1 MQAVRSR
8 FTGSDKTT
16 GVLLVLGSCISLQ
29 IGAAFAVQL
38 FPQLGAWGVTNLRL
52 GVAALVICALTRPR
66 FWAWNLPQW
75 IAVALLGASFAFM
88 NGAFYHAIELLP
100 LGLAVSVEFIGPLVL
115 AAVLSRRLID
125 GLWIGLATI
134 GMALIGVEKALGA
147 EHISTLGLAFAL
159 VAGFFW
165 ACYILASSRV
175 GRLID
180 GAGGLGAALVIATLI
195 TLPFGGAGA
204 AQAFADPGVL
214 ALAVGTGLLAS
225 VVPYTFE
232 LAALRRLPN
241 NVFSILLSLEPGI
254 AAIGGWLLL
263 SQDTG
268 ALRWTA
274 ILLLTVASMGI
285 TVTSRPQRAAGE
297 PAPVTST
304 IAQVDAP

>member
-1 MQAVRSR
+1 M
-8 FTGSDKTT
+8 
-16 GVLLVLGSCISLQ
+16 
-29 IGAAFAVQL
+29 
-38 FPQLGAWGVTNLRL
+38 
-52 GVAALVICALTRPR
+52 
-66 FWAWNLPQW
+66 
-75 IAVALLGASFAFM
+75 
-88 NGAFYHAIELLP
+88 
-100 LGLAVSVEFIGPLVL
+100 
-115 AAVLSRRLID
+115 
-125 GLWIGLATI
+125 
-134 GMALIGVEKALGA
+134 
-147 EHISTLGLAFAL
+147 
-159 VAGFFW
+159 
-165 ACYILASSRV
+165 
-175 GRLID
+175 
-180 GAGGLGAALVIATLI
+180 
-195 TLPFGGAGA
+195 
-204 AQAFADPGVL
+204 
-214 ALAVGTGLLAS
+214 GTGLLAS

>member
-16 GVLLVLGSCISLQ
+16 GVLLVIGSCISLQ

-38 FPQLGAWGVTNLRL
+38 FPQLGAWGVTTLRL

-134 GMALIGVEKALGA
+134 GMALIGVEKVFGA

-180 GAGGLGAALVIATLI
+180 GAGGLGAALVIATFI

-254 AAIGGWLLL
+254 AAVGGWLLL
-263 SQDTG
+263 AQGTG
-268 ALRWTA
+268 PLRWTA

-285 TVTSRPQRAAGE
+285 TITSRPQRAAGE
-297 PAPVTST
+297 PAPITST

>member
-16 GVLLVLGSCISLQ
+16 GVLLVIGSCISLQ

-75 IAVALLGASFAFM
+75 IAVALLGTSFAFM

-115 AAVLSRRLID
+115 SRRLID

-134 GMALIGVEKALGA
+134 GMALIGVEKAFGA

>member
-16 GVLLVLGSCISLQ
+16 GVLLVIGSCISLQ

-38 FPQLGAWGVTNLRL
+38 FPQLGAWGVTTLRL

-66 FWAWNLPQW
+66 FWAWDLPQW

-115 AAVLSRRLID
+115 AAVLSHRLID

-134 GMALIGVEKALGA
+134 GMALIGVEKASGA
-147 EHISTLGLAFAL
+147 EHISTQGLVFAL

-180 GAGGLGAALVIATLI
+180 GAGGLGAALVIASLI

-254 AAIGGWLLL
+254 AAVGGWLLL
-263 SQDTG
+263 AQGTG

-285 TVTSRPQRAAGE
+285 TITSRPQRAAGE

>member
-16 GVLLVLGSCISLQ
+16 GVLLVIGSCISLQ

-38 FPQLGAWGVTNLRL
+38 FPQLGAWGVTTLRL
-52 GVAALVICALTRPR
+52 GV
-66 FWAWNLPQW
+66 
-75 IAVALLGASFAFM
+75 
-88 NGAFYHAIELLP
+88 
-100 LGLAVSVEFIGPLVL
+100 
-115 AAVLSRRLID
+115 
-125 GLWIGLATI
+125 
-134 GMALIGVEKALGA
+134 
-147 EHISTLGLAFAL
+147 
-159 VAGFFW
+159 
-165 ACYILASSRV
+165 
-175 GRLID
+175 
-180 GAGGLGAALVIATLI
+180 AALVIATLI

-285 TVTSRPQRAAGE
+285 TITSRPQRAAGE

>member
-1 MQAVRSR
+1 MAPAATCVSGTVTAVSATPTTGSHLHCLQYPSRKKAPVQAVRSR

-16 GVLLVLGSCISLQ
+16 GVLLVIGSCISLQ

-38 FPQLGAWGVTNLRL
+38 FPQLGAWGVTTLRL

-115 AAVLSRRLID
+115 AAVLSHRLID

-134 GMALIGVEKALGA
+134 GMALIGVEKAFGA
-147 EHISTLGLAFAL
+147 EHISTQGLVFAL

-175 GRLID
+175 GKLID
-180 GAGGLGAALVIATLI
+180 GAGG
-195 TLPFGGAGA
+195 
-204 AQAFADPGVL
+204 
-214 ALAVGTGLLAS
+214 
-225 VVPYTFE
+225 
-232 LAALRRLPN
+232 
-241 NVFSILLSLEPGI
+241 
-254 AAIGGWLLL
+254 
-263 SQDTG
+263 
-268 ALRWTA
+268 
-274 ILLLTVASMGI
+274 
-285 TVTSRPQRAAGE
+285 
-297 PAPVTST
+297 PAPPWSSPHLSRYPSAGPVLPRPLPTPASL
-304 IAQVDAP
+304 P

>member
-16 GVLLVLGSCISLQ
+16 GVLLVIGSCISLQ

-38 FPQLGAWGVTNLRL
+38 FPQLGAWGVTTLRL

-66 FWAWNLPQW
+66 FWAWDLPQW

-115 AAVLSRRLID
+115 AAVLPHRLID

-134 GMALIGVEKALGA
+134 GMALIGVEKASGA
-147 EHISTLGLAFAL
+147 EHISTQGLVFAL

-180 GAGGLGAALVIATLI
+180 GAGGLGAALVIASLI

-285 TVTSRPQRAAGE
+285 TITSHPKRAAGE

>member
-1 MQAVRSR
+1 MQAVHSR
-8 FTGSDKTT
+8 FTSSDKTT
-16 GVLLVLGSCISLQ
+16 GVLLVIGSCISLQ

-38 FPQLGAWGVTNLRL
+38 FPQLGAWGVTTLRL

-66 FWAWNLPQW
+66 FWAWELPQW
-75 IAVALLGASFAFM
+75 IAVTLLGASFAFM

-125 GLWIGLATI
+125 GLWIGLATV
-134 GMALIGVEKALGA
+134 GMALIGVEKAFGA

-195 TLPFGGAGA
+195 TLPFGGSGA

-268 ALRWTA
+268 ALRWAA

-285 TVTSRPQRAAGE
+285 TATSRPKRAVDE

-304 IAQVDAP
+304 IAQVDAL

>member
-8 FTGSDKTT
+8 LAGSDKTT
-16 GVLLVLGSCISLQ
+16 GVLLVIGSCVSLQ
-29 IGAAFAVQL
+29 VGAAFAVQL
-38 FPQLGAWGVTNLRL
+38 FPQLGAWGVTTLRL
-52 GVAALVICALTRPR
+52 GVAALVICALTRPL
-66 FWAWNLPQW
+66 FWRWTPAQW
-75 IAVALLGASFAFM
+75 VAVILLGAAFAGM

-115 AAVLSRRLID
+115 AAVLSRRPID
-125 GLWIGLATI
+125 ALWIGLATI
-134 GMALIGVEKALGA
+134 GMALI
-147 EHISTLGLAFAL
+147 
-159 VAGFFW
+159 
-165 ACYILASSRV
+165 
-175 GRLID
+175 
-180 GAGGLGAALVIATLI
+180 
-195 TLPFGGAGA
+195 GA

-232 LAALRRLPN
+232 LAALRRLPS

-263 SQDTG
+263 DQETG
-268 ALRWTA
+268 ALRWAA

-285 TVTSRPQRAAGE
+285 TATSRPKRAASE

-304 IAQVDAP
+304 IAQVDAR

>member
-16 GVLLVLGSCISLQ
+16 GVLLVIGSCISLQ

-38 FPQLGAWGVTNLRL
+38 FPQLGAWGVTTLRL

-66 FWAWNLPQW
+66 FWAWDLPQW

-115 AAVLSRRLID
+115 AAVLSHRLID

-134 GMALIGVEKALGA
+134 GMALIGVEKASGA
-147 EHISTLGLAFAL
+147 EHISTQGLAFAL

-180 GAGGLGAALVIATLI
+180 GAGGLGAALVIASLI

-285 TVTSRPQRAAGE
+285 TITSRPQRAAGE

-304 IAQVDAP
+304 IAQVDAL

>member
-8 FTGSDKTT
+8 LAGSDKTT
-16 GVLLVLGSCISLQ
+16 GVLLVIGSCISLQ
-29 IGAAFAVQL
+29 VGAAFAVQL
-38 FPQLGAWGVTNLRL
+38 FPQLGAWGVTTLRL
-52 GVAALVICALTRPR
+52 GVAALVICTLTRPL
-66 FWAWNLPQW
+66 FWRWTPAQW
-75 IAVALLGASFAFM
+75 VAVILLGAAFAGM

-115 AAVLSRRLID
+115 AAVLSRRPID
-125 GLWIGLATI
+125 ALWIGLATI
-134 GMALIGVEKALGA
+134 GMALIGAEKAFGV
-147 EHISTLGLAFAL
+147 EHISTLGLVFAL
-159 VAGFFW
+159 VAAFFW

-175 GRLID
+175 GRLFD
-180 GAGGLGAALVIATLI
+180 GAGGLGAALVVATLI
-195 TLPFGGAGA
+195 TLPLGGAGA

-263 SQDTG
+263 DQETG
-268 ALRWTA
+268 ALRWAA

-285 TVTSRPQRAAGE
+285 TATSRPKRAAGE

-304 IAQVDAP
+304 IAQVDAL